1 MTRTTRKRPRA
12 RLPAPVESAIGIA
25 GPAGSKGERSVLQ
38 VLPHPGGG
46 GETYVRALS
55 RIEGYR
61 SERMYL
67 AQQARPS
74 NAVAVLLRGVLA
86 VRRRA
91 RSHSLLHV
99 HGEVAGALC
108 LPSLVTRPSVVTLH
122 GLHLLRRLDGLRK
135 AVAETNLRLI
145 VRAASRTI
153 CVSRDEYA
161 DVLEV
166 VGERSARRVSTIR
179 NGVEPA
185 APPSPSER
193 AAERT
198 ELGIDS
204 GTTVGVFVGALDETK
219 DPITPALAALQVA
232 RTAGGLTLLMAGEG
246 PMRPQLEQV
255 ASQHGGTAVRVLG
268 HRDDVRRVLVA
279 ADFFVLSSRREGLSF
294 ALLEAMALGLPAVV
308 SDAPGNPEAV
318 GDAGIVVPFGDIAG
332 FADAFARLRG
342 NEHERRLLAERS
354 RERVNREFRADQMLL
369 RTREVYDEVLRK
381 RDRR

>member
-1 MTRTTRKRPRA
+1 
-12 RLPAPVESAIGIA
+12 LESAIGMA
-25 GPAGSKGERSVLQ
+25 GPTGSRDERSVLQ

-55 RIEGYR
+55 RIDGYR
-61 SERMYL
+61 SECMYL
-67 AQQARPS
+67 AQHARPS
-74 NAVAVLLRGVLA
+74 NSVAALLRGVLA
-86 VRRRA
+86 VQRRA
-91 RSHSLLHV
+91 RPHSLLHV

-108 LPSLVTRPSVVTLH
+108 LPSLVTRASVVTLH

-135 AVAETNLRLI
+135 AVAETSLRLV

-153 CVSRDEYA
+153 CVSHDEYA

-166 VGERSARRVSTIR
+166 VGARCARRVATIR

-185 APPSPSER
+185 ASPSPSER
-193 AAERT
+193 AAART
-198 ELGIDS
+198 ELAIDS
-204 GTTVGVFVGALDETK
+204 RTTVGVFVAALDETK
-219 DPITPALAALQVA
+219 DPLTPARAALQVA
-232 RTAGGLTLLMAGEG
+232 RTVGGLTLLMAGEG

-294 ALLEAMALGLPAVV
+294 ALLEAMSLGLPAVV

-318 GDAGIVVPFGDIAG
+318 ADAGIVVPFGDVAG
-332 FADAFARLRG
+332 FAAAFARLRG
-342 NEHERRLLAERS
+342 DERERRVLAERS
-354 RERVNREFRADQMLL
+354 RERVNREFRADQMLR
-369 RTREVYDEVLRK
+369 RTRELYDEILREHE
-381 RDRR
+381 RR